1 MIVLTPLKAI
11 VAALVLALWLGG
23 ALWAAV
29 VGWRRVR
36 AAQAT
41 GEGAALLGALLDSA
55 PAVPLLIFADGRIEA
70 PERLAARLGLDR
82 VPRFLPDLV
91 SPESGIDDR
100 DAAALAAD
108 IAAAKAGGAPV
119 DRPLRVPASSRILV
133 VRGGPA
139 PAALGRGAVLLWLF
153 DTTDSQREID
163 RLELEG
169 ARLRDALDAL
179 AALIEAAPVPM
190 WHRGPDLRLSLV
202 NSAYVRAVEGDSAQD
217 VITRGLE
224 LVEGDSGR
232 GPIAAA
238 AEAREAGAP
247 VMRTVPTTIG
257 GARRMLRIVDVPLGE
272 SGVAGYAVDVEEL
285 EEARGDLLRF
295 LRAQRDML
303 DRLSAGVAQF
313 GPDRSLVF
321 FNQPFLRLFAMQPE
335 WLADGPEFDRV
346 LERMREAGRV
356 PESRDF
362 PAWKKERR
370 GWFMAADAAIEETW
384 LLPGGFHLR
393 VVAQPLPDR
402 GLVLIFEDRTEQ
414 VKLESARDTLLRVRT
429 ATFNNLFEAI
439 GVFASDGRL
448 HLWNNRFRE
457 LWGLSE
463 EELAEHPRID
473 SLICAAGRK
482 TITPSRGAM
491 IRELIRMATA
501 ERQQRSG
508 QVTLADGRHYE
519 FAAVPLPDGNALFT
533 MLDITDSRQVEAA
546 LRERNEAL
554 EESDK
559 VKSAFVAN
567 MSYELRTPLTS
578 IGGFAEMLEGGYAGD
593 LSDTAKEYV
602 GAILSSVGRLG
613 TLIDDVLDL
622 THSAAGGLPM
632 AEEPVDLAA
641 LARAAAAAVGEAAA
655 RRKLD
660 LAIDIRDDVGE
671 VRGDARRL
679 RQAIDNVLRN
689 AISYTPVGGRVFF
702 HASGDPGEARLIVS
716 DDGEGI
722 APKERAR
729 VFDRFHREKGKRRGG
744 GSALGLGLPLTRQF
758 VEAHG
763 GKVTLVSEVGEGTTV
778 TIALPRR
785 RRRTRK

>member
-1 MIVLTPLKAI
+1 MIVLTPLKAA
-11 VAALVLALWLGG
+11 VAALVLALWMGA
-23 ALWAAV
+23 ALWAMI
-29 VGWRRVR
+29 VGWRRTR
-36 AAQAT
+36 AAQAA
-41 GEGAALLGALLDSA
+41 GEGAALLGAMLDSA
-55 PAVPLLIFADGRIEA
+55 PAVPLLIFADGRIDA

-91 SPESGIDDR
+91 SPESGIEDR

-119 DRPLRVPASSRILV
+119 YRPLRVPASSRILV

-139 PAALGRGAVLLWLF
+139 PATLGHGAVLLWLF

-163 RLELEG
+163 RLEGER
-169 ARLRDALDAL
+169 AHLRDALDAL

-202 NSAYVRAVEGDSAQD
+202 NSAYVRAVEGSSAAD
-217 VITRGLE
+217 VVMRGVE
-224 LVEGDSGR
+224 LVESDSGR

-238 AEAREAGAP
+238 SAAREAGEAM
-247 VMRTVPTTIG
+247 MRTVPATIG

-272 SGVAGYAVDVEEL
+272 SGVAGYAVDIEEL
-285 EEARGDLLRF
+285 EEARGDLHRF

-321 FNQPFLRLFAMQPE
+321 FNRPFLRLFAMQPE

-384 LLPGGFHLR
+384 LLPGGLHLR
-393 VVAQPLPDR
+393 VVAQPLPDG

-463 EELAEHPRID
+463 EDLAEHPRID
-473 SLICAAGRK
+473 TLIGAAGRK
-482 TITPSRGAM
+482 TITPSRGNM
-491 IRELIRMATA
+491 IRELIRIATS
-501 ERQQRSG
+501 ERQQRAG

-578 IGGFAEMLEGGYAGD
+578 IGGFAEMLDGGYAGE
-593 LSDTAKEYV
+593 LGGTAKEYV

-632 AEEPVDLAA
+632 AEEPVDLAT
-641 LARAAAAAVGEAAA
+641 LARAAAEAIGEAAA

-660 LAIDIRDDVGE
+660 LAIDIRDDVGL
-671 VRGDARRL
+671 VRGDPRRL

-689 AISYTPVGGRVFF
+689 AVSYTPVGGRILF
-702 HASGDPGEARLIVS
+702 HAAGDPGEARLIVS
-716 DDGEGI
+716 DNGEGI

-729 VFDRFHREKGKRRGG
+729 VFDRFHREAGRSRRG
-744 GSALGLGLPLTRQF
+744 ALGLGLPLTRQF

-785 RRRTRK
+785 RRRARKAA